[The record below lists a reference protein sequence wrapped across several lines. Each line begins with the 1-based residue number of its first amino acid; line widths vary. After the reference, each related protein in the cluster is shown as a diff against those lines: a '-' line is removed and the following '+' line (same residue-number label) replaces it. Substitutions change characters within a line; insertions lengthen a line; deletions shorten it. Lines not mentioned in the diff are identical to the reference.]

1 MAPELI
7 ITGVIGAALILYTLT
22 AGADFGG
29 GVWDLLARGPR
40 AADQR
45 RVIAEAIAP
54 IWEAN
59 HVWLILVV
67 VLLFVCFPAAFAAI
81 STALHIPL
89 TLMLVGVVLRGSA
102 FTFRAYDPK
111 PGAGARRWSQVFAV
125 ASLITPI
132 TLGVTLGAVSG
143 GFERDPVSGLVQT
156 DFISSWLAP
165 YPLAVGLFTLVLF
178 AFLAAV
184 YLVEETDD
192 EALRAIF
199 RRRGLA
205 SGIAV
210 GVAAL
215 IAFIAAEGAPEI
227 REGLA
232 EAPWAPLLHG
242 LTGVAA
248 VTALVAIWRRRDR
261 LARLAAMAQAT
272 LIVAGWGL
280 AQYPYLAV
288 PGYRIDEVAAP
299 EGVLW
304 PVIGALAAGAVLL
317 VPTLWYLFAVFKRS
331 RAGRVSQPH

>member
-111 PGAGARRWSQVFAV
+111 PGAGARRWSQVFAI

-143 GFERDPVSGLVQT
+143 GFERDPVSGLVKT
-156 DFISSWLAP
+156 DFAKALWENPEFLEKRTRTS
-165 YPLAVGLFTLVLF
+165 PLRRIGEPDEIGGIV
-178 AFLAAV
+178 AFLA
-184 YLVEETDD
+184 
-192 EALRAIF
+192 
-199 RRRGLA
+199 
-205 SGIAV
+205 
-210 GVAAL
+210 
-215 IAFIAAEGAPEI
+215 
-227 REGLA
+227 
-232 EAPWAPLLHG
+232 
-242 LTGVAA
+242 
-248 VTALVAIWRRRDR
+248 
-261 LARLAAMAQAT
+261 
-272 LIVAGWGL
+272 
-280 AQYPYLAV
+280 
-288 PGYRIDEVAAP
+288 
-299 EGVLW
+299 
-304 PVIGALAAGAVLL
+304 
-317 VPTLWYLFAVFKRS
+317 S
-331 RAGRVSQPH
+331 RAATFMTGQIVVADGGVTIAS